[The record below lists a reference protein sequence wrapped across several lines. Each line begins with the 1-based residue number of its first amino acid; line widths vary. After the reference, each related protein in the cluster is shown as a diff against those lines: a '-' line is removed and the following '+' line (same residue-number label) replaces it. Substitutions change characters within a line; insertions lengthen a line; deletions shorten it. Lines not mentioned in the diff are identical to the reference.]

1 MTFPFRKIKTQ
12 TRLLNPFRDFTPDKI
27 PLEVRFDPLTG
38 QTGRVFN
45 LHYKC
50 EPTDWTDIVKQSQK
64 SFCPFCEAALEKS
77 TPLFPQDLIPEGR
90 IRLGEATLIPNLVPF
105 DKYAGVCIMTH
116 RHFVPLQD
124 WSPEN
129 MLDAFAASQRFLKE
143 IAARDPAVN
152 YFCINWNFMPPAGS
166 SIVHPHLQPNCGEVP
181 TNEHRLQIEGSQAY
195 REKTGRSYW
204 DDFMAAERD
213 ERRRYIGEIGSTF
226 WTMSFVPQSFLPDV
240 MCLFRNHGS
249 LLHVGENEL
258 DSFLRGLCGVLKHFH
273 NNNVSSF
280 NLSIFSVRDDADFRV
295 NARISPRLLPRPI
308 GNSDIAYLQMLH
320 KEAFCVSL
328 PESECVKISDIFSN
342 LRP

>member
-152 YFCINWNFMPPAGS
+152 YFCINWNFMPPS
-166 SIVHPHLQPNCGEVP
+166 TQL
-181 TNEHRLQIEGSQAY
+181 
-195 REKTGRSYW
+195 
-204 DDFMAAERD
+204 
-213 ERRRYIGEIGSTF
+213 RRGAH
-226 WTMSFVPQSFLPDV
+226 Q
-240 MCLFRNHGS
+240 
-249 LLHVGENEL
+249 
-258 DSFLRGLCGVLKHFH
+258 
-273 NNNVSSF
+273 
-280 NLSIFSVRDDADFRV
+280 
-295 NARISPRLLPRPI
+295 
-308 GNSDIAYLQMLH
+308 
-320 KEAFCVSL
+320 
-328 PESECVKISDIFSN
+328 
-342 LRP
+342 